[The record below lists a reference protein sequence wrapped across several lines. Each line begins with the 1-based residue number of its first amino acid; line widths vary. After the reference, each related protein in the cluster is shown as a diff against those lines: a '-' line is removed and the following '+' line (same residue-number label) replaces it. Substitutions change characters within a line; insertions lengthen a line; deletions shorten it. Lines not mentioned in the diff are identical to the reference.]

1 MCEWPVYSSKFF
13 FFGGY
18 KVSIKFFLRSTF
30 GPRMSPADGRVVSN
44 FIMQAIKGEPL
55 TLYGDGEQTRSFQYV
70 HDLVDGLILLMNK
83 NYSEP
88 VNLGNPE
95 EYTIRNFAD
104 MIRDLVVVSFN
115 NNDTD
120 KENNDKKHV
129 VDIKI
134 LPAALDDPKKRKPDI
149 TRAKK
154 YLGWEPGFSVKQ
166 GLQETVDWFQLQVKE
181 GAI

>member
-1 MCEWPVYSSKFF
+1 
-13 FFGGY
+13 
-18 KVSIKFFLRSTF
+18 
-30 GPRMSPADGRVVSN
+30 MSPADGRVVSN

-104 MIRDLVVVSFN
+104 MIRDLVSS
-115 NNDTD
+115 TT
-120 KENNDKKHV
+120 EN

>member
-1 MCEWPVYSSKFF
+1 
-13 FFGGY
+13 
-18 KVSIKFFLRSTF
+18 
-30 GPRMSPADGRVVSN
+30 MSPADGRVVSN
-44 FIMQAIKGEPL
+44 FIMQAIKGESL

-95 EYTIRNFAD
+95 EYTIRDFAD
-104 MIRDLVVVSFN
+104 MIREMVLQPPLSAD
-115 NNDTD
+115 
-120 KENNDKKHV
+120 HV
-129 VDIKI
+129 NIKI

-166 GLQETVDWFQLQVKE
+166 GLQETVDWFKVQVTE
-181 GAI
+181 GSI

>member
-1 MCEWPVYSSKFF
+1 
-13 FFGGY
+13 
-18 KVSIKFFLRSTF
+18 
-30 GPRMSPADGRVVSN
+30 MSPADGRVVSN
-44 FIMQAIKGEPL
+44 FIMQAIKGESL
-55 TLYGDGEQTRSFQYV
+55 TLYGDGAQTRSFQYV

-95 EYTIRNFAD
+95 EYTIKNFAD
-104 MIRDLVVVSFN
+104 MIREMVLIPPLSP
-115 NNDTD
+115 
-120 KENNDKKHV
+120 EN

-166 GLQETVDWFQLQVKE
+166 GLQETVDWFKLQVKE
-181 GAI
+181 GSI

>member
-1 MCEWPVYSSKFF
+1 
-13 FFGGY
+13 
-18 KVSIKFFLRSTF
+18 
-30 GPRMSPADGRVVSN
+30 MSPADGRVVSN

-95 EYTIRNFAD
+95 EYTIRDFAD
-104 MIRDLVVVSFN
+104 MIRDVVITTTN
-115 NNDTD
+115 NETN
-120 KENNDKKHV
+120 

-166 GLQETVDWFQLQVKE
+166 GLQEKVDWFQLQVKE

>member
-1 MCEWPVYSSKFF
+1 
-13 FFGGY
+13 
-18 KVSIKFFLRSTF
+18 
-30 GPRMSPADGRVVSN
+30 MSPADGRVVSN
-44 FIMQAIKGEPL
+44 FIMQALRGEPL

-70 HDLVDGLILLMNK
+70 HDLIDGLILLMNK

-95 EYTIRNFAD
+95 EYTIRDFAD
-104 MIRDLVVVSFN
+104 MIREIVLTPPLSP
-115 NNDTD
+115 
-120 KENNDKKHV
+120 EN

-149 TRAKK
+149 ARAKK

-166 GLQETVDWFQLQVKE
+166 GLQETVDWFKLQE
-181 GAI
+181 IENNS

>member
-1 MCEWPVYSSKFF
+1 
-13 FFGGY
+13 
-18 KVSIKFFLRSTF
+18 
-30 GPRMSPADGRVVSN
+30 MSPADGRVVSN

-70 HDLVDGLILLMNK
+70 HDLVDGLVLLMNK
-83 NYSEP
+83 NYSDP

-95 EYTIRNFAD
+95 EYTIRDFAD
-104 MIRDLVVVSFN
+104 MIREMVLTPALSL
-115 NNDTD
+115 
-120 KENNDKKHV
+120 ES
-129 VDIKI
+129 VDMKI

-166 GLQETVDWFQLQVKE
+166 GLQETVDWFKLQVTE
-181 GAI
+181 GSI

>member
-1 MCEWPVYSSKFF
+1 
-13 FFGGY
+13 
-18 KVSIKFFLRSTF
+18 
-30 GPRMSPADGRVVSN
+30 MSPADGRVVSN
-44 FIMQAIKGEPL
+44 FIMQAIKGESL
-55 TLYGDGEQTRSFQYV
+55 TLYGDGSQTRSFQYV

-95 EYTIRNFAD
+95 EYTIKNFAD
-104 MIRDLVVVSFN
+104 MIREMVLIPPLSP
-115 NNDTD
+115 
-120 KENNDKKHV
+120 EN

-166 GLQETVDWFQLQVKE
+166 GLQETVDWFKLQVKE
-181 GAI
+181 GSI

>member
-1 MCEWPVYSSKFF
+1 
-13 FFGGY
+13 
-18 KVSIKFFLRSTF
+18 
-30 GPRMSPADGRVVSN
+30 MSPADVRVVSN
-44 FIMQAIKGEPL
+44 FIMQAIKGESL
-55 TLYGDGEQTRSFQYV
+55 TLYGDGAQTRSFQYV

-95 EYTIRNFAD
+95 EYTIKNFAD
-104 MIRDLVVVSFN
+104 MIREMVLIPPLSP
-115 NNDTD
+115 
-120 KENNDKKHV
+120 EN

-166 GLQETVDWFQLQVKE
+166 GLQETVDWFKLQVKE
-181 GAI
+181 GSI

>member
-1 MCEWPVYSSKFF
+1 
-13 FFGGY
+13 
-18 KVSIKFFLRSTF
+18 
-30 GPRMSPADGRVVSN
+30 MSPADGRVVSN
-44 FIMQAIKGEPL
+44 FIMQAIKGESL
-55 TLYGDGEQTRSFQYV
+55 TLYGDGAQTRSFQYV
-70 HDLVDGLILLMNK
+70 HDLVMNK

-95 EYTIRNFAD
+95 EYTIKNFAD
-104 MIRDLVVVSFN
+104 MIREMVLIPPLSP
-115 NNDTD
+115 
-120 KENNDKKHV
+120 EN

-166 GLQETVDWFQLQVKE
+166 GLQETVDWFKIQVKE
-181 GAI
+181 GSI

>member
-1 MCEWPVYSSKFF
+1 MNQFEIVNYIEFNFF
-13 FFGGY
+13 F
-18 KVSIKFFLRSTF
+18 S

-44 FIMQAIKGEPL
+44 FIMQAIKGESL
-55 TLYGDGEQTRSFQYV
+55 TLYGDGSQTRSFQYV

-95 EYTIRNFAD
+95 EYTIKNFAD
-104 MIRDLVVVSFN
+104 MIREMVLIPPLSP
-115 NNDTD
+115 
-120 KENNDKKHV
+120 EN

-166 GLQETVDWFQLQVKE
+166 GLQETVDWFKLQVKE
-181 GAI
+181 GSI